1 VEGDCTILIGD
12 RNPHVREFLRREME
26 AEGYHV
32 QLAKNGREILKGIY
46 RTDRL
51 DLVILDLDLPD
62 MDDLDVLG
70 GLENRLPNLPV
81 VIHTYRSEYMNH
93 PGVLGIA
100 TVVEKTGKSIDDL
113 KRVVTEILRKTHSE
127 TAKGKEE

>member
-1 VEGDCTILIGD
+1 
-12 RNPHVREFLRREME
+12 ME

-32 QLAKNGREILKGIY
+32 QLAKNGRESLEGIY
-46 RTDRL
+46 RSDRL

>member
-1 VEGDCTILIGD
+1 MERDYTILIGD

-26 AEGYHV
+26 VEGYHV
-32 QLAKNGREILKGIY
+32 QLAKNGKEILEGIY
-46 RTDRL
+46 SSERL

-62 MDDLDVLG
+62 MDDLDLLG

-93 PGVLGIA
+93 PGILGIA
-100 TVVEKTGKSIDDL
+100 TVVEKNGKSIDDL
-113 KRVVTEILRKTHSE
+113 KRVVTEILRKTHPE